1 MSSTCRPLLTGA
13 VKSLKPAEARFYLED
28 CSHVGST
35 TQPLPF
41 HPKLG
46 DVYKILTSKHNSF
59 HPSDCKLS
67 QSSARWIKDGSE
79 ENPIKKTHWKLFN
92 PNNEISSLH
101 CVSWFLKNDPKT
113 VLFQFLE
120 NKSANKAD
128 NEKYTA
134 QVNNIIL
141 EKNRKPW
148 EIPISRNL
156 HHDLDQKKLV
166 DTKECSRG
174 QDQMNDLAD
183 KEVLSC
189 GSSSFLDSDEREG
202 PSGLSKKRILVEK
215 ENIQPPKKRHR
226 SENVTS
232 IDCSQLLP
240 IDSNTKDGET
250 SRSKERT
257 LVESNLEIQAIYPS
271 GNTTATNPVTDGNK
285 NNLKPDLAKG
295 SRLRKP
301 TKVKMT
307 SNERLRKISSD
318 DDIGLKLKEDE
329 RIQIYDERT
338 KKTELNGKCPGTIV
352 VIDQCIIDV
361 SKSCDERSMEKI
373 ILALEKSHKQFL
385 KLTDSQTDTSEDD
398 NSLLVDHDVSLE
410 KVVTVNSRKGEAL
423 EVDGEKP
430 KSTTFFA
437 WGTFQN
443 SNGNSQ
449 KVTFI

>member
-1 MSSTCRPLLTGA
+1 MSSTCRPLLTGV

-28 CSHVGST
+28 FSHVGST
-35 TQPLPF
+35 TLPLPF

-59 HPSDCKLS
+59 HPSGCKLS

-79 ENPIKKTHWKLFN
+79 ENPMKITHWKLFK
-92 PNNEISSLH
+92 PDNEISSLH

-120 NKSANKAD
+120 NKSANKAA
-128 NEKYTA
+128 NEKHTA
-134 QVNNIIL
+134 HVNTLIL
-141 EKNRKPW
+141 QKNRKPW
-148 EIPISRNL
+148 ENPISRNL
-156 HHDLDQKKLV
+156 HQDLDQKQLAETEERSPSQELV
-166 DTKECSRG
+166 DT
-174 QDQMNDLAD
+174 D
-183 KEVLSC
+183 VLSC
-189 GSSSFLDSDEREG
+189 GSSSFLVSDEREG
-202 PSGLSKKRILVEK
+202 PSELSKKRLLVEK

-232 IDCSQLLP
+232 IECAQLLP
-240 IDSNTKDGET
+240 IDNKTKDGET
-250 SRSKERT
+250 SRSTERT
-257 LVESNLEIQAIYPS
+257 LVESNVEKQVVSLS
-271 GNTTATNPVTDGNK
+271 GNTTATNPPIDGNK
-285 NNLKPDLAKG
+285 NNLKHDLAKR

-301 TKVKMT
+301 HKVKMT

-318 DDIGLKLKEDE
+318 DDDIGLRDDE
-329 RIQIYDERT
+329 RIQIYDEIT
-338 KKTELNGKCPGTIV
+338 KNNEPNGKCPGTIV

-361 SKSCDERSMEKI
+361 SKSCDEKSMEKI

-430 KSTTFFA
+430 KSNTFFA